1 MNIFRIITGFIVSF
15 IGFVLLV
22 LSFLVSYFFLMYA
35 IPLVIVGV
43 FIIFNTKEDEIERIK
58 K

>member
-1 MNIFRIITGFIVSF
+1 MFRIITGIVVSF

-43 FIIFNTKEDEIERIK
+43 FIIFNTKEDEIEAIK